1 VEDRP
6 VFVIDLRDL
15 EADRAALGAP
25 APRALPSVDEAVRD
39 VALLVEGADPILLPI
54 APTDDAR
61 LLDALARL
69 VRFAVLRQRPV
80 AEIAARYGGDY
91 ERDLVEAR
99 RLPAWALDGVDEAL
113 PSALRILEALDRP

>member
-1 VEDRP
+1 MEDRP

-25 APRALPSVDEAVRD
+25 APRALPSMDEAVRD

-91 ERDLVEAR
+91 ERQLVRES
-99 RLPAWALDGVDEAL
+99 RLPGWALDGVDAPL
-113 PSALRILEALDRP
+113 PPARQVLAR